1 MSIIAIENM
10 SFYSYHGCFKEEATI
25 GTNFK
30 VDLYLKCS
38 TDKAEQSDNVE
49 DTVDYSAVYQLV
61 KKQMKQPSHLLEAV
75 ARRIIESIKVSFPQV
90 EGIKV
95 KVTKLNPPLG
105 GQIGG
110 VSITIE
116 DDRVDVL

>member
-1 MSIIAIENM
+1 
-10 SFYSYHGCFKEEATI
+10 
-25 GTNFK
+25 
-30 VDLYLKCS
+30 
-38 TDKAEQSDNVE
+38 
-49 DTVDYSAVYQLV
+49 
-61 KKQMKQPSHLLEAV
+61 LEAV